1 MRHISR
7 SGVLLPA
14 LLLIGASGCVTK
26 GGVVEELSR
35 QQAEMANQQ
44 AEMRNQQA
52 EMVQRIDQVG
62 SETQRVNQRVD
73 SVEGRASQAFQ
84 KAESTGVRLGTL
96 ESSVRSASEAARGA
110 RERADAA
117 MTKAEGVEG
126 GLTKLRSNQQNA
138 KYNRHNTRTVET
150 VNVQFGFDR
159 SDLDDGA
166 QTTLLGLVKDLQAN
180 PNLTVELVGYT
191 DMKGA
196 REYNY
201 NLSQRRVD
209 AVRRFLVEKG
219 VQTSRIQAVSLGAL
233 GDRGVPEAQKRRV
246 SARLMIEQD

>member
-1 MRHISR
+1 MRHVSR
-7 SGVLLPA
+7 MGVLLPA
-14 LLLIGASGCVTK
+14 LLLIAASGCATK
-26 GGVVEELSR
+26 GWVLEELSR
-35 QQAEMANQQ
+35 QQAEMGNQQ
-44 AEMRNQQA
+44 AEMG
-52 EMVQRIDQVG
+52 QRIDQVG
-62 SETQRVNQRVD
+62 SETQRVNKRVD
-73 SVEGRASQAFQ
+73 GVEGRVSQAFQ
-84 KAESTGVRLGTL
+84 KVESTDVRVGALQ
-96 ESSVRSASEAARGA
+96 SSVTSASEAARGA

-117 MTKAEGVEG
+117 MAKAEGVDG
-126 GLTKLRSNQQNA
+126 GLSKLRSNQQNI
-138 KYNRHNTRTVET
+138 KLNRHNTRTVET

-180 PNLTVELVGYT
+180 PNLTVELAGYT

-201 NLSQRRVD
+201 NLSQRRVE

-219 VQTSRIQAVSLGAL
+219 VQTSRIQAVGFGAL

-246 SARLMIEQD
+246 SARLMIELD

>member
-1 MRHISR
+1 MRHVSR
-7 SGVLLPA
+7 IGVLLPA
-14 LLLIGASGCVTK
+14 LLLVATSGCATK
-26 GGVVEELSR
+26 GWVLEEVSR

-52 EMVQRIDQVG
+52 EMGQRIDQVG
-62 SETQRVNQRVD
+62 SETHASTSGRQGR
-73 SVEGRASQAFQ
+73 GRASQAFQ
-84 KAESTGVRLGTL
+84 KAESTGVRLGAL
-96 ESSVRSASEAARGA
+96 ESSVTSASEAARGA

-117 MTKAEGVEG
+117 MTKVDG
-126 GLTKLRSNQQNA
+126 GLTKLRSSQQNA

-166 QTTLLGLVKDLQAN
+166 QTTLLGLVKELQAS

-191 DMKGA
+191 DMKGS

-219 VQTSRIQAVSLGAL
+219 VQTVRIQAVGLGAI
-233 GDRGVPEAQKRRV
+233 GDRGVPEAQKRRCQP
-246 SARLMIEQD
+246 S

>member
-1 MRHISR
+1 MRHVSR
-7 SGVLLPA
+7 MGVLLPA
-14 LLLIGASGCVTK
+14 LLLIAASGCATK
-26 GGVVEELSR
+26 GWVLDELGR
-35 QQAEMANQQ
+35 QQAEMGHQQ
-44 AEMRNQQA
+44 AEMG
-52 EMVQRIDQVG
+52 QRIDQVG
-62 SETQRVNQRVD
+62 SETQRVNMRVD
-73 SVEGRASQAFQ
+73 SVEGRASQALQ
-84 KAESTGVRLGTL
+84 KAESTEVRVGALQ
-96 ESSVRSASEAARGA
+96 SSVTSASEAARGA

-117 MTKAEGVEG
+117 MTKAEGVDG
-126 GLTKLRSNQQNA
+126 RLTKLSRQNT
-138 KYNRHNTRTVET
+138 KQNRHNTMTVDT

-166 QTTLLGLVKDLQAN
+166 QTALLGLAKELQAN

-191 DMKGA
+191 DTKGA

-219 VQTSRIQAVSLGAL
+219 VQSGRIQAVGLGAL
-233 GDRGVPEAQKRRV
+233 SDRGVPEAQKRRV

>member
-1 MRHISR
+1 MRHVSR
-7 SGVLLPA
+7 MGVLLPA
-14 LLLIGASGCVTK
+14 VLIIAASGCATK
-26 GGVVEELSR
+26 GWVLEELGR
-35 QQAEMANQQ
+35 QQAELRTQQ
-44 AEMRNQQA
+44 AEMG
-52 EMVQRIDQVG
+52 QRIDQVG
-62 SETQRVNQRVD
+62 SETQRVNKRVD

-84 KAESTGVRLGTL
+84 KAESTSVRLGAL
-96 ESSVRSASEAARGA
+96 ESSVTSASEAARGA

-126 GLTKLRSNQQNA
+126 GLAKLRSNQYNA

-246 SARLMIEQD
+246 SAKLMIEQD

>member
-1 MRHISR
+1 MRHVSR
-7 SGVLLPA
+7 TGVLLPA
-14 LLLIGASGCVTK
+14 LLLIAASGCATK
-26 GGVVEELSR
+26 GWVLEELSK
-35 QQAEMANQQ
+35 QQAEAGNQQ
-44 AEMRNQQA
+44 AEMG
-52 EMVQRIDQVG
+52 QRIDQVG
-62 SETQRVNQRVD
+62 SETQRVNKRVD
-73 SVEGRASQAFQ
+73 SVEGRVSQASQ
-84 KAESTGVRLGTL
+84 KVESTDVRVGALQ
-96 ESSVRSASEAARGA
+96 SSVTSASEAARGA

-117 MTKAEGVEG
+117 MTKAEGVDS
-126 GLTKLRSNQQNA
+126 GLKKLWSNQLNTKL
-138 KYNRHNTRTVET
+138 NRHNTRTVET

-201 NLSQRRVD
+201 NLSQRRVE

-219 VQTSRIQAVSLGAL
+219 VQTSRIQAVGLGAL

>member
-7 SGVLLPA
+7 MGVLLPA
-14 LLLIGASGCVTK
+14 LLLIAASGCATK
-26 GGVVEELSR
+26 GWVLEELSR
-35 QQAEMANQQ
+35 QQAEMGNQQ
-44 AEMRNQQA
+44 AEMG
-52 EMVQRIDQVG
+52 QRIDQVG
-62 SETQRVNQRVD
+62 SETQRVSKRVD
-73 SVEGRASQAFQ
+73 SVEGRVSQASQ
-84 KAESTGVRLGTL
+84 KIESTDVRVGALQ
-96 ESSVRSASEAARGA
+96 SSVTSASEAARGA

-117 MTKAEGVEG
+117 MTKAEGVDA
-126 GLTKLRSNQQNA
+126 GLKKLWSNQQNT
-138 KYNRHNTRTVET
+138 KQNRHNTRTVET

-159 SDLDDGA
+159 SELDDGA

-191 DMKGA
+191 DTKGA

-219 VQTSRIQAVSLGAL
+219 VQTGRIQAVGLGVL

>member
-1 MRHISR
+1 MRQVPR
-7 SGVLLPA
+7 MGVLLPA
-14 LLLIGASGCVTK
+14 LLLIAASGCVTK
-26 GGVVEELSR
+26 GWVLEELSR
-35 QQAEMANQQ
+35 QQAEMGNQQ
-44 AEMRNQQA
+44 AEMG
-52 EMVQRIDQVG
+52 QRIDQVG
-62 SETQRVNQRVD
+62 SETQRVNTRVD
-73 SVEGRASQAFQ
+73 SVEGRVSQAFQ
-84 KAESTGVRLGTL
+84 KAESTGVRLGAL
-96 ESSVRSASEAARGA
+96 ESSVTSASEAARGA

-117 MTKAEGVEG
+117 MTKAEGVHG
-126 GLTKLRSNQQNA
+126 GLTKLWSNQHNT
-138 KYNRHNTRTVET
+138 KHNRHNARTVET

-159 SDLDDGA
+159 SDLDDSA
-166 QTTLLGLVKDLQAN
+166 QTTLLGLVKDLQATS
-180 PNLTVELVGYT
+180 NLTVELVGYT

>member
-1 MRHISR
+1 MRHVSR
-7 SGVLLPA
+7 MGVLLPA
-14 LLLIGASGCVTK
+14 VLIIAASGCATK
-26 GGVVEELSR
+26 GWVLEELGR
-35 QQAEMANQQ
+35 QQAELRTQQ
-44 AEMRNQQA
+44 AEMG
-52 EMVQRIDQVG
+52 QRIDQVG
-62 SETQRVNQRVD
+62 SETQRVNKRVD

-84 KAESTGVRLGTL
+84 KAESASVRLGAL
-96 ESSVRSASEAARGA
+96 ESSVTSTSEAARGA

-117 MTKAEGVEG
+117 MTKAEGVDS
-126 GLTKLRSNQQNA
+126 GLTKLRSSQHNA

-209 AVRRFLVEKG
+209 AVRRFLIGKG

>member
-1 MRHISR
+1 MRHVSR
-7 SGVLLPA
+7 MGVLLPA
-14 LLLIGASGCVTK
+14 LLLIAASGCATK
-26 GGVVEELSR
+26 GWVLDELGR
-35 QQAEMANQQ
+35 QQAEMGHQQ
-44 AEMRNQQA
+44 AEMG
-52 EMVQRIDQVG
+52 QRIDQVG
-62 SETQRVNQRVD
+62 SETQRVNMRVD
-73 SVEGRASQAFQ
+73 SVEGRASQALQ
-84 KAESTGVRLGTL
+84 KAESTEVRVGALQ
-96 ESSVRSASEAARGA
+96 SSVTSASEAARGA

-117 MTKAEGVEG
+117 MTKAEGVDG
-126 GLTKLRSNQQNA
+126 RLTKLSSTRQNT
-138 KYNRHNTRTVET
+138 KQNRHNTKTVDT

-166 QTTLLGLVKDLQAN
+166 QTALLGLAKELQAN

-191 DMKGA
+191 DTKGA

-219 VQTSRIQAVSLGAL
+219 VQSGRIQAVGLGAL
-233 GDRGVPEAQKRRV
+233 SDRGVPEAQKRRV

>member
-1 MRHISR
+1 MRYVSR
-7 SGVLLPA
+7 TGVLLPA
-14 LLLIGASGCVTK
+14 LLLFAASGCVTK
-26 GGVVEELSR
+26 SWVLEEFSK
-35 QQAEMANQQ
+35 QQAEMAKQQ
-44 AEMRNQQA
+44 AEMATQQA
-52 EMVQRIDQVG
+52 EMGQRIDQVG
-62 SETQRVNQRVD
+62 AETQRVNTRVD
-73 SVEGRASQAFQ
+73 SVFQ
-84 KAESTGVRLGTL
+84 KTESTGVRLGAL
-96 ESSVRSASEAARGA
+96 ESSVASASEAARGA

-117 MTKAEGVEG
+117 MAKAEGVDR
-126 GLTKLRSNQQNA
+126 GLTKLRSNQDNTRQ
-138 KYNRHNTRTVET
+138 NRHNPRTVET

-159 SDLDDGA
+159 SELDDGA

-219 VQTSRIQAVSLGAL
+219 VQTGRIQAVGLGAL
-233 GDRGVPEAQKRRV
+233 DDRRVPEAQKRRV

>member
-1 MRHISR
+1 M
-7 SGVLLPA
+7 GVLLPA
-14 LLLIGASGCVTK
+14 LLLIAASGCATK
-26 GGVVEELSR
+26 GWVIEELSR
-35 QQAEMANQQ
+35 QQAEMGNQQ
-44 AEMRNQQA
+44 AEMG
-52 EMVQRIDQVG
+52 QRIDQVG
-62 SETQRVNQRVD
+62 SETQRVNKRVD
-73 SVEGRASQAFQ
+73 SVEGRVSQASQN
-84 KAESTGVRLGTL
+84 AESTGVRLGAL
-96 ESSVRSASEAARGA
+96 ESSVTSASEAARGA

-117 MTKAEGVEG
+117 MTKAEGVDS
-126 GLTKLRSNQQNA
+126 GLTKLRSNQRNA

-166 QTTLLGLVKDLQAN
+166 QTTLLGLVKDLQAT

>member
-1 MRHISR
+1 MRHVSR
-7 SGVLLPA
+7 MGVLLPA
-14 LLLIGASGCVTK
+14 VLIIAASGCATK
-26 GGVVEELSR
+26 GWVLEELGR
-35 QQAEMANQQ
+35 QQAELRTQQ
-44 AEMRNQQA
+44 AEMG
-52 EMVQRIDQVG
+52 QRIDQVG
-62 SETQRVNQRVD
+62 SETQRVNKRVD

-84 KAESTGVRLGTL
+84 KAESTSVRLGAL
-96 ESSVRSASEAARGA
+96 ESSVTSASEAARGA

-126 GLTKLRSNQQNA
+126 GLAKLRSNQYNA

-180 PNLTVELVGYT
+180 PNLTVELMGYT

-246 SARLMIEQD
+246 SAKLMIEQD

>member
-1 MRHISR
+1 MRHVSR
-7 SGVLLPA
+7 MGVLLPP
-14 LLLIGASGCVTK
+14 LLLIAASGCATK
-26 GGVVEELSR
+26 GWVLDELSR
-35 QQAEMANQQ
+35 QQ

-52 EMVQRIDQVG
+52 EMGQRIDQVG
-62 SETQRVNQRVD
+62 SETQRVNKRVD
-73 SVEGRASQAFQ
+73 SVEGQVSQASQ
-84 KAESTGVRLGTL
+84 KVESTGVRLGAL
-96 ESSVRSASEAARGA
+96 ESSVTSASEAARGA

-117 MTKAEGVEG
+117 MAKAEGVDS
-126 GLTKLRSNQQNA
+126 GLTKLRSNQDNI
-138 KYNRHNTRTVET
+138 KRNRHNTRTVET

-209 AVRRFLVEKG
+209 AVRRFLVGKG
-219 VQTSRIQAVSLGAL
+219 VQAGRIQAVGLGAL
-233 GDRGVPEAQKRRV
+233 SDRGVPEAQKRRV

>member
-1 MRHISR
+1 MRHVSR
-7 SGVLLPA
+7 MGVLLPA
-14 LLLIGASGCVTK
+14 LLLIAASGCATK
-26 GGVVEELSR
+26 GWVLEELSR
-35 QQAEMANQQ
+35 QQAEILTQQ
-44 AEMRNQQA
+44 AEMRSQQV
-52 EMVQRIDQVG
+52 EMGQRIDQVG
-62 SETQRVNQRVD
+62 SETQRVSKQVD
-73 SVEGRASQAFQ
+73 SFEGRVSQASQ
-84 KAESTGVRLGTL
+84 KAESTGVRLGAL
-96 ESSVRSASEAARGA
+96 ESSVTSASEAARGA
-110 RERADAA
+110 RQRADAA
-117 MTKAEGVEG
+117 MTKAEGVDG
-126 GLTKLRSNQQNA
+126 GLTKLRTNQQNA

-159 SDLDDGA
+159 SELDDGA

-201 NLSQRRVD
+201 HLSQRRVD

>member
-1 MRHISR
+1 MRHVSR
-7 SGVLLPA
+7 MGVLLPP
-14 LLLIGASGCVTK
+14 LLLIVASGCATK
-26 GGVVEELSR
+26 DWVLEEFSK
-35 QQAEMANQQ
+35 QQAET
-44 AEMRNQQA
+44 RNQQA
-52 EMVQRIDQVG
+52 EMSQRIDQVG
-62 SETQRVNQRVD
+62 SETQRVNKRVD
-73 SVEGRASQAFQ
+73 SVEGRASQAVQ
-84 KAESTGVRLGTL
+84 KAESTGVRLGAL
-96 ESSVRSASEAARGA
+96 ESSVTSASEAARGA

-117 MTKAEGVEG
+117 MARAEGADRG
-126 GLTKLRSNQQNA
+126 ITKLRSNQDNI
-138 KYNRHNTRTVET
+138 KLNRHNTRTVET

-219 VQTSRIQAVSLGAL
+219 IQTGRIQAVGLGAL
-233 GDRGVPEAQKRRV
+233 GDPGVPEAQKRRV

>member
-1 MRHISR
+1 MRQVPR
-7 SGVLLPA
+7 MGVLLPA
-14 LLLIGASGCVTK
+14 LLLIATSGCASK
-26 GGVVEELSR
+26 GWVLEELGR
-35 QQAEMANQQ
+35 QQTEMGNQKAEMG
-44 AEMRNQQA
+44 
-52 EMVQRIDQVG
+52 QRIDQVG
-62 SETQRVNQRVD
+62 SETQRVNTRVD
-73 SVEGRASQAFQ
+73 SVEGRVSHAFQ
-84 KAESTGVRLGTL
+84 KAESTGVRLGAL
-96 ESSVRSASEAARGA
+96 ESSVTSASEAARGA

-117 MTKAEGVEG
+117 MTKAEGVDG
-126 GLTKLRSNQQNA
+126 GLTKLRTNQQNT
-138 KYNRHNTRTVET
+138 KQNRHNARTVET

-159 SDLDDGA
+159 SDLDDAA

-196 REYNY
+196 PQYNY

>member
-7 SGVLLPA
+7 TGVLLPA
-14 LLLIGASGCVTK
+14 LLLVATSGCATK
-26 GGVVEELSR
+26 GWLLEELSR
-35 QQAEMANQQ
+35 QQAETGNQQ
-44 AEMRNQQA
+44 AEMG
-52 EMVQRIDQVG
+52 QRIDQVG
-62 SETQRVNQRVD
+62 SETQRVNKRVD
-73 SVEGRASQAFQ
+73 SVEGRVSQAFQ
-84 KAESTGVRLGTL
+84 KAESTGVRLGAL
-96 ESSVRSASEAARGA
+96 ESSVTSASEAARGA

-117 MTKAEGVEG
+117 MAKAEGVDG
-126 GLTKLRSNQQNA
+126 GLTKLRSNQQHT
-138 KYNRHNTRTVET
+138 KLNRHNSRTVET

-180 PNLTVELVGYT
+180 PNLTVELAGYT

-209 AVRRFLVEKG
+209 AVRRFLIEKG
-219 VQTSRIQAVSLGAL
+219 VQTSRIQAVGFGAL